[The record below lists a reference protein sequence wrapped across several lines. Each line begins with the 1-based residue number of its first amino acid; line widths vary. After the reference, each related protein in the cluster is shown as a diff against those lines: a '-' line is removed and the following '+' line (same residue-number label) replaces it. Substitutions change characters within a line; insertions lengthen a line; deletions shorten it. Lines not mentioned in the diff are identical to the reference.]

1 MVSYGAASN
10 LDDLIYLRGV
20 DLAVTQSDVFEYF
33 RTERKTPSLQ
43 SRSIEGAGIFSL
55 GGNQLT
61 GFNNLSTSV
70 SGTITGDGSVIKTG
84 SGTLTLSGINSYTGP
99 TIVNAGALI
108 VDGWIAPSSLTT
120 VQAGALLGG
129 SGTVG
134 STLVSGNVS
143 GTASLAGAVQANF
156 LPGSFVQ
163 RNYTILTADGGRSGT
178 FDALTTPGL
187 PANFRTSL
195 NYTGNTAVLSLSA
208 QLVPPP
214 NPPTPPNP
222 PGPPTPVP
230 PPVTF
235 TVNQLNVGMRSTTSS
250 TTAGGCRQASC
261 RCSNSPAL
269 I

>member
-20 DLAVTQSDVFEYF
+20 DPAVTQSDVPEYF

-55 GGNQLT
+55 GGNQLIT

-134 STLVSGNVS
+134 STLVS
-143 GTASLAGAVQANF
+143 AGAAF
-156 LPGSFVQ
+156 APGS
-163 RNYTILTADGGRSGT
+163 G
-178 FDALTTPGL
+178 
-187 PANFRTSL
+187 
-195 NYTGNTAVLSLSA
+195 
-208 QLVPPP
+208 VP
-214 NPPTPPNP
+214 
-222 PGPPTPVP
+222 
-230 PPVTF
+230 
-235 TVNQLNVGMRSTTSS
+235 
-250 TTAGGCRQASC
+250 QA
-261 RCSNSPAL
+261 R
-269 I
+269 

>member
-120 VQAGALLGG
+120 VQAGALLTGT
-129 SGTVG
+129 GTVG
-134 STLVSGNVS
+134 AT
-143 GTASLAGAVQANF
+143 
-156 LPGSFVQ
+156 
-163 RNYTILTADGGRSGT
+163 TILSRGGASR
-178 FDALTTPGL
+178 
-187 PANFRTSL
+187 
-195 NYTGNTAVLSLSA
+195 
-208 QLVPPP
+208 
-214 NPPTPPNP
+214 
-222 PGPPTPVP
+222 PVP
-230 PPVTF
+230 DRHARF
-235 TVNQLNVGMRSTTSS
+235 DERSPAISRSS
-250 TTAGGCRQASC
+250 PGHSTSC
-261 RCSNSPAL
+261 RSILRRPRPPM
-269 I
+269 